1 MNTLSTHL
9 PSTGPAPVAIDAT
22 RLVPSTFEPVNL
34 PRRYATIVAAVL
46 LSLIMSLVTAAVSTT
61 VGFGLRE
68 GYLLR
73 WLVAWIASWM
83 IALPV
88 LCAALPMIRRIIVHL
103 EPDAYAHRS

>member
-1 MNTLSTHL
+1 MTHL
-9 PSTGPAPVAIDAT
+9 SNHLHAIGP
-22 RLVPSTFEPVNL
+22 EPVNLQAARLPSALEPVHL

-46 LSLIMSLVTAAVSTT
+46 LSLILSLVTAAVSTT

-88 LCAALPMIRRIIVHL
+88 LYAALPMIRRIIIRL
-103 EPDAYAHRS
+103 EPDAYAHPT

>member
-9 PSTGPAPVAIDAT
+9 PPTGSVPVAIDTT
-22 RLVPSTFEPVNL
+22 RRAPSAFDPANL

-61 VGFGLRE
+61 IGFGLRE

-73 WLVAWIASWM
+73 WLIAWITSWM

-88 LCAALPMIRRIIVHL
+88 LCAALPMIRRIIVRL
-103 EPDAYAHRS
+103 EPDAYARRS

>member
-1 MNTLSTHL
+1 MD
-9 PSTGPAPVAIDAT
+9 IQAT
-22 RLVPSTFEPVNL
+22 RLAAPAFEPVNL

-73 WLVAWIASWM
+73 WLIAWIASWM

-88 LCAALPMIRRIIVHL
+88 LCAALPMIRRIIVRL

>member
-1 MNTLSTHL
+1 MD
-9 PSTGPAPVAIDAT
+9 IDTT
-22 RLVPSTFEPVNL
+22 RLAPSALEPFNL

-46 LSLIMSLVTAAVSTT
+46 LSLILSLVTAAVSTT

-73 WLVAWIASWM
+73 WLVAWIMSWM

-88 LCAALPMIRRIIVHL
+88 LCAALPMIRRIIIRL
-103 EPDAYAHRS
+103 EPDAYARRS